1 MFYTNTP
8 FWRDMTEP
16 DPGRR
21 FFPKEFS
28 DRERAVF
35 EAGIA
40 LGALFHSLIGLPA
53 TTETKH
59 ILEKAF
65 EKSFSL
71 QPFRKSV
78 KLKLHAIKRRHGPYG
93 YGSIGPRDIS
103 ASVMVCYGSATAVA
117 EVKYVASLGYPLMY
131 VSKVSE
137 RRSVSSPRPYART
150 RGAKARRSV

>member
-1 MFYTNTP
+1 
-8 FWRDMTEP
+8 MTEL

-21 FFPKEFS
+21 FFPKQFS

-40 LGALFHSLIGLPA
+40 LGALFHSLVGLPV

-59 ILEKAF
+59 SLETAF

-78 KLKLHAIKRRHGPYG
+78 KLRLSAKKRRHGPYG

-103 ASVMVCYGSATAVA
+103 ASVVVSYGSATAVA
-117 EVKYVASLGYPLMY
+117 QVRYVASLGYPLMY
-131 VSKVSE
+131 VSKIIE
-137 RRSVSSPRPYART
+137 RRSVSAPRPYART
-150 RGAKARRSV
+150 RGAKSRRSV